1 MFARIVGTGI
11 VAYGT
16 WFVHGDEERDNS
28 HNIQIFP
35 LLQILSKRRVA
46 AIVSDCATIV
56 FSLSELTSFPSTAC
70 GIPHHALFSTV
81 HDKTPEIDY
90 CTMYSSCKRDDHW
103 FGFRLTT

>member
-35 LLQILSKRRVA
+35 LLQSCRKEGWRLS
-46 AIVSDCATIV
+46 
-56 FSLSELTSFPSTAC
+56 
-70 GIPHHALFSTV
+70 
-81 HDKTPEIDY
+81 
-90 CTMYSSCKRDDHW
+90 
-103 FGFRLTT
+103 